1 MTETFCSQVK
11 QEDLEYQLLSPIS
24 TSSPGGMIRSN
35 GPRIIK
41 VTPSTLANS
50 KLMMNDH
57 EYFSTPITPSTP
69 SSQNHTIMVHHQG
82 SSSSAS
88 GPAVARRRLN
98 LDSAALVDRD
108 GFKTPIKGTK
118 RKADFSSPSPKKCKD
133 FVRLIK
139 IRLKLN

>member
-118 RKADFSSPSPKKCKD
+118 RKADFSSPSPKKCKH
-133 FVRLIK
+133 FVT
-139 IRLKLN
+139 